1 MTPNKAIV
9 VVVKGIIMQEDHVL
23 LVKRSPN
30 AKVGSHTWECPGG
43 KIDFGETLENAL
55 VREVFEETGLFVS
68 LSKLLYA
75 TTFPTDPS
83 RQVVLL
89 MYLCVTDHAEVVLSD
104 EHQEF
109 RWVPHSM
116 LPDFLPFDTHRD
128 FLRFGV
134 YATLIKGTL

>member
-1 MTPNKAIV
+1 
-9 VVVKGIIMQEDHVL
+9 
-23 LVKRSPN
+23 
-30 AKVGSHTWECPGG
+30 
-43 KIDFGETLENAL
+43 
-55 VREVFEETGLFVS
+55 
-68 LSKLLYA
+68 
-75 TTFPTDPS
+75 
-83 RQVVLL
+83 